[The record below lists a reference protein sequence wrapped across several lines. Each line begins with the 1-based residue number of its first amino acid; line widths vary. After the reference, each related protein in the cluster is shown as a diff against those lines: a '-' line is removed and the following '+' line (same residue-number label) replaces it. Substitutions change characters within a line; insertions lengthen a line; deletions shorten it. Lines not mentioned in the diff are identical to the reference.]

1 MSRKIDD
8 RTYLTYLL
16 QYFNVDNL
24 KQICRE
30 FGIKG
35 FSKLKKADLI
45 DFILDSLAEE
55 EMAELLNQREL
66 EIVSDGI
73 KVALK
78 KINGEDPRES
88 ISRIKIVNSEEHEI
102 EILFKGMSWE
112 ITSFLSI
119 TDENIG
125 NPERDCDCRIGS
137 NMGFCN
143 HFWVGFIYSLKQNWF
158 KLKDWTLTQLPED
171 FNEKIKSIKIATTT
185 TSGDRTEGAGLFDE
199 GSNGFQLM
207 GLVNTSVTVYEGE
220 ITDIVEKQAEFQGNI
235 TTFYIVSLKN
245 LRFGPRIT
253 KKSDFKEE
261 DIKEAEELKLRVS
274 QKLHDDTD
282 LENGMK
288 LKFNGKLEKD
298 SAWGFIV
305 KNVRKIQIT

>member
-35 FSKLKKADLI
+35 FSKLKKAELI

-55 EMAELLNQREL
+55 EMAELLKQIEL
-66 EIVSDGI
+66 EIISDGI

-88 ISRIKIVNSEEHEI
+88 IDRIKIVNSEEHEI

-171 FNEKIKSIKIATTT
+171 FNQKIKSIKIATTT
-185 TSGDRTEGAGLFDE
+185 ASGDRTEGAGLVDE
-199 GSNGFQLM
+199 SSNGFQLV
-207 GLVNTSVTVYEGE
+207 GLLNTSVTVYEGE
-220 ITDIVEKQAEFQGNI
+220 VTDVVEKQAEFQGNV

-245 LRFGPRIT
+245 LRFGPKIT
-253 KKSDFKEE
+253 KKSEYREE
-261 DIKEAEELKLRVS
+261 DVKEAESLKLRVS
-274 QKLHDDTD
+274 QKLHDESD
-282 LENGMK
+282 LKNGMK
-288 LKFNGKLEKD
+288 LKFNGKLVKD
-298 SAWGFIV
+298 RVWGFIV
-305 KNVRKIQIT
+305 KNVRKIEIT

>member
-16 QYFNVDNL
+16 QYLNVDNL

-30 FGIKG
+30 FTIKG
-35 FSKLKKADLI
+35 FSKLKKAELI

-55 EMAELLNQREL
+55 EMAELLKQREDD
-66 EIVSDGI
+66 IVSDGI
-73 KVALK
+73 KVALQ
-78 KINGEDPRES
+78 KINGEDARES
-88 ISRIKIVNSEEHEI
+88 ISAIKIVNPDDHEI
-102 EILFKGMSWE
+102 EILFKGMRWE

-143 HFWVGFIYSLKQNWF
+143 HFWVGFIYSLKQKWF
-158 KLKDWTLTQLPED
+158 KLEDWSLTALPDD
-171 FNEKIKSIKIATTT
+171 FEEKIKSIKITTTT
-185 TSGDRTEGAGLFDE
+185 TSGDRTESTGLVDE
-199 GSNGFQLM
+199 SSNGFQLM
-207 GLVNTSVTVYEGE
+207 GQINTSITVYEGE

-245 LRFGPRIT
+245 IKFGPKIT
-253 KKSDFKEE
+253 RKSDFKEE
-261 DIKEAEELKLRVS
+261 DIKEAENLKLRIS
-274 QKLHDDTD
+274 QKLHNESN
-282 LENGMK
+282 LENGNK
-288 LKFNGKLEKD
+288 LKFNGKLMKD
-298 SAWGFIV
+298 NAWGFIV
-305 KNVRKIQIT
+305 KNVRKVEKI

>member
-8 RTYLTYLL
+8 RTYLMYLL

-35 FSKLKKADLI
+35 FSKLKKAELI

-55 EMAELLNQREL
+55 EMAELLKKREV

-88 ISRIKIVNSEEHEI
+88 ISWIKIVNPEEHEI

-119 TDENIG
+119 TEKNIG

-171 FNEKIKSIKIATTT
+171 FAQKIKAIKISTAK
-185 TSGDRTEGAGLFDE
+185 TSGDRTEGTGLVDE
-199 GSNGFQLM
+199 SSNGFQLM

-220 ITDIVEKQAEFQGNI
+220 ITDIVEKQAEFQGNV

-261 DIKEAEELKLRVS
+261 DVKEAEELKLRVS
-274 QKLHDDTD
+274 QKLHDDTN

-305 KNVRKIQIT
+305 KNVRKIELV

>member
-8 RTYLTYLL
+8 RTYLMYLL

-35 FSKLKKADLI
+35 FSKLKKAELI

-55 EMAELLNQREL
+55 EMAELLKKREV

-88 ISRIKIVNSEEHEI
+88 IGRIKIVNPEEHEI

-119 TDENIG
+119 TEKNIG

-171 FNEKIKSIKIATTT
+171 FAQKIKAIKIATTA
-185 TSGDRTEGAGLFDE
+185 TSGDRTEGTGLVDE
-199 GSNGFQLM
+199 SSNGFQMM

-220 ITDIVEKQAEFQGNI
+220 ITGIVEKQAEFQGNV

-261 DIKEAEELKLRVS
+261 DVKEAEELKLRVS
-274 QKLHDDTD
+274 HKLHDDTN

-305 KNVRKIQIT
+305 KNVRKIELA